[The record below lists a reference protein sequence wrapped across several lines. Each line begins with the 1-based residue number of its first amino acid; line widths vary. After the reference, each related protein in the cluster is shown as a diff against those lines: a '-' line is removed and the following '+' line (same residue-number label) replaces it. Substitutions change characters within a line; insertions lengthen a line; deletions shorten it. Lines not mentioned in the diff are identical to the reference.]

1 MRKYAD
7 RVASTH
13 SRNYLGYLTDYT
25 QWGGMIST
33 HSRNYL
39 GYLTV
44 RFFAKASLST
54 HSRNYLGY
62 LTLISS
68 YYTIIP
74 LLSNIF

>member
-1 MRKYAD
+1 MLYIQ
-7 RVASTH
+7 H
-13 SRNYLGYLTDYT
+13 N
-25 QWGGMIST
+25 
-33 HSRNYL
+33 
-39 GYLTV
+39 
-44 RFFAKASLST
+44 LST

>member
-1 MRKYAD
+1 M
-7 RVASTH
+7 S
-13 SRNYLGYLTDYT
+13 
-25 QWGGMIST
+25 QIIST

-39 GYLTV
+39 GYLTSE
-44 RFFAKASLST
+44 KIEQILTST

-68 YYTIIP
+68 YYIIIP

>member
-39 GYLTV
+39 GYLTNGIG
-44 RFFAKASLST
+44 AQLI
-54 HSRNYLGY
+54 YLH
-62 LTLISS
+62 TVE
-68 YYTIIP
+68 II
-74 LLSNIF
+74 

>member
-1 MRKYAD
+1 ME
-7 RVASTH
+7 STH
-13 SRNYLGYLTDYT
+13 SRNYLVYLTRADGY
-25 QWGGMIST
+25 MYASST

-39 GYLTV
+39 V
-44 RFFAKASLST
+44 
-54 HSRNYLGY
+54 Y

>member
-1 MRKYAD
+1 MS
-7 RVASTH
+7 VIPGTSTH
-13 SRNYLGYLTDYT
+13 SRNYLGYLTQQGTYEYEL
-25 QWGGMIST
+25 ST

-44 RFFAKASLST
+44 FGNSILVAST

>member
-1 MRKYAD
+1 MPSL
-7 RVASTH
+7 STH
-13 SRNYLGYLTDYT
+13 SRNYLGYLTHID
-25 QWGGMIST
+25 SAVA
-33 HSRNYL
+33 L
-39 GYLTV
+39 E
-44 RFFAKASLST
+44 ST